1 MRRAGPLRRL
11 LRSSG
16 RELVLLGILL
26 LMVAYLGTTTNF
38 LVYTTRDGVLAFNA
52 RTLQS
57 LLANSAVIAIAAVG
71 MVMVIVTAQI
81 DISVG
86 SILAVCVFAAGYL
99 DHLGVPPL
107 LIVPLTVLAGAAL
120 GAFNGFL
127 VAFARIPSI
136 IVTLGTMT
144 VFRSALLAVL
154 PKEYLG
160 GFSQPF
166 RALGLSTF
174 LGLPLP
180 VWVMVVVVVDLR
192 LPHRQHDSGAA
203 RSTPSA
209 RTRRPPRWRASA
221 CGA

>member
-1 MRRAGPLRRL
+1 M
-11 LRSSG
+11 
-16 RELVLLGILL
+16 LLGILL

-120 GAFNGFL
+120 GAQRL
-127 VAFARIPSI
+127 PAAFARSRRSS
-136 IVTLGTMT
+136 L
-144 VFRSALLAVL
+144 RSA
-154 PKEYLG
+154 P
-160 GFSQPF
+160 
-166 RALGLSTF
+166 
-174 LGLPLP
+174 
-180 VWVMVVVVVDLR
+180 
-192 LPHRQHDSGAA
+192 
-203 RSTPSA
+203 
-209 RTRRPPRWRASA
+209 
-221 CGA
+221 